1 MSDIKALSDAATQ
14 GVWGQFNVSYG
25 PWKVDAGKMSNAEY
39 VRAMDSSHSISTF
52 NGKNTKKIAQFT
64 HADDAAFAESLV
76 NAYRNGTLVDAKQ
89 ARRDALQE
97 AVDSLPEQYAIY
109 GNDRTDGYARGFCGG
124 VETYRD
130 ALTALMEADT

>member
-1 MSDIKALSDAATQ
+1 MSELKALSDAATQ
-14 GVWGQFNVSYG
+14 GVFHLNQPDGVSIYMRHDDG
-25 PWKVDAGKMSNAEY
+25 VRGRHIADTGRISSQAPKHIIDQDKANAKL
-39 VRAMDSSHSISTF
+39 VCAAV
-52 NGKNTKKIAQFT
+52 NGI
-64 HADDAAFAESLV
+64 
-76 NAYRNGTLVDAKQ
+76 RNGTLVDAKQ
-89 ARRDALQE
+89 ARMDALQE